1 MRLSLAVDL
10 PFGRANGV
18 MRMSEEDTVIMDGNE
33 AAASVAYRLSE
44 VVAIYPI
51 TPSSPMAEWA
61 DQWRSEGKKNI
72 WGALPIVEELQS
84 EGGAAGALHGA
95 LQAGAFGTTFTASQ
109 GLLLMIPNMFKIAGE
124 LTPATMHVTART
136 LATHALSIFGDHS
149 DVMACRST
157 GWAMLSSNSVQEVAD
172 LALVAQIATLE
183 TRIPFIH
190 FFDGFRTSHEVG
202 KIVPIS
208 DETIRAILD
217 DKYIIQFRQNALSPD
232 RPIIRGT
239 AQNPDVFFQ
248 AREAC
253 SPFYKAV
260 PGIVQSVMDRFAKL
274 TGRAYHLFDYYGAP
288 DAERVIVL
296 MGSGAEAAEEA
307 VDALSKSGEKLGLLK
322 VRLYRPFDASAFLK
336 ALPATV
342 KSIAV
347 LDRCK
352 EPGAAGEPLYQD
364 IVTVLAENADSLPF
378 TSKPKVIGGRYG
390 LSSKEF
396 TPAMVKSIFDEL
408 AKPAPKNHFTIGI
421 DDDVSHSSL
430 SYDPDFSTED
440 PRTVRALFYGL
451 GSDGTVGANKN
462 SIKIIGSET
471 PNYAQGYFVYDS
483 KKSGSMTTSHLRFG
497 PNPIRS
503 TYLITKASF
512 VACHNFSF
520 LEKIDVLE
528 PAIPGSVFLL
538 NSPYPAAE
546 VWDKLPKTAQEEILR
561 KKIEFY
567 VIDGYKVA
575 RNAGMGSRINTIMQ
589 TCFFAISGV
598 LPREEAIEQ
607 IKKAIKKT
615 YGKRGEAVVQKNFA
629 AVDAA
634 LAHLEKVPVP
644 SSVNSEFDLVGALS
658 PKAPKFV
665 HDVLGQIAGGKG
677 DLLPVSALPAGGTF
691 PTGTA
696 QWEKRNIAQ
705 FIPVWDKDLCI
716 QCGKCVM
723 VCPHAVIRSKVYSGD
738 LASHAPATF
747 QWAKPKWKGME
758 TDRYTLQVAP
768 EDCTGC
774 AVCVEVCPVKSK
786 SDSSHKAINMAPQ
799 APLREPERDNWEFFL
814 GLPEVDRNKL
824 SHSQVKDVQLLQPLF
839 EFSGACSGCGET
851 PYVKLLT
858 QLFGDRLYIANATGC
873 SSIYGGN
880 LPTTPYSQNHQ
891 GRGPTW
897 SNSLFEDNAEF
908 GFGMRVALDQ
918 QKAFAETLL
927 KRVAPAVGD
936 ELVQALINAPQ
947 KTEQD
952 INAQRDRVKIL
963 REKLAGAAS
972 SDVRNLLA
980 IADTL
985 VRKSVWILGGDG
997 WAFDIGFGGLDHVLG
1012 SGKNVNVL
1020 VLDTE
1025 VYSNTGGQASKATPR
1040 GAVAKFAA
1048 AGKPNARKDLA
1059 MEAVSYGYVY
1069 VAQVALGG
1077 NDSHV
1082 IKAFQE
1088 AEAHEGPSII
1098 IAYASCIA
1106 HGYDLVH
1113 GLEQQK
1119 LAVQS
1124 GYWPLMRYNPAL
1136 RDEGK
1141 NPFLLDSKAP
1151 SIRLK
1156 EYAYR
1161 EARYTM
1167 LARGNPKEAELLL
1180 KEAQDDVERQW
1191 RVYSARAAMPGRGET
1206 PHIAPEEKPAG
1217 KLEPVAAGGEE

>member
-1 MRLSLAVDL
+1 
-10 PFGRANGV
+10 
-18 MRMSEEDTVIMDGNE
+18 MSEQKMVIMDGNE

-95 LQAGAFGTTFTASQ
+95 LQAGAFATTFTASQ

-149 DVMACRST
+149 DVMACRAT
-157 GWAMLSSNSVQEVAD
+157 GWAMLSSNSVQEAAD

-183 TRIPFIH
+183 SRIPFIH

-202 KIVPIS
+202 KILPIS
-208 DETIRAILD
+208 DETIRGLLD
-217 DKYIIQFRQNALSPD
+217 DKYIIQYRQNALSPD
-232 RPIIRGT
+232 RPMIRGT

-253 SPFYKAV
+253 NVFHDAV
-260 PGIVQSVMDRFAKL
+260 PGIVQSVMGRFAAL
-274 TGRAYHLFDYYGAP
+274 TGRAYHLFDYVGAP
-288 DAERVIVL
+288 DAERLIVM

-307 VDALSKSGEKLGLLK
+307 VELLVKQGEKIGLLK
-322 VRLYRPFDASAFLK
+322 VRLYRPFDAKAFLA
-336 ALPATV
+336 ALPTTV

-347 LDRCK
+347 LDRTK
-352 EPGAAGEPLYQD
+352 EPGATGEPLYQD
-364 IVTVLAENADSLPF
+364 IVTVLAENEATLAF
-378 TSKPKVIGGRYG
+378 TKPRVIGGRYG

-396 TPAMVKSIFDEL
+396 TPAMVKGIYDEL
-408 AKPAPKNHFTIGI
+408 AKAAPKNHFTIGI
-421 DDDVSHSSL
+421 DDDVTHTSL
-430 SYDPDFSTED
+430 SYDPAFSTED
-440 PRTVRALFYGL
+440 PKTVRALFYGL

-471 PNYAQGYFVYDS
+471 PNFAQGYFVYDS

-497 PNPIRS
+497 PNPIHS
-503 TYLITKASF
+503 TYLITRASF

-520 LEKIDVLE
+520 LEKMNVLE
-528 PAIPGSVFLL
+528 AAMPGAVFLL
-538 NSPYPAAE
+538 NSPYSAAE
-546 VWDKLPKTAQEEILR
+546 VWDKLPRTMQNEMLQ

-575 RNAGMGSRINTIMQ
+575 REAGMGTRINTIMQ

-629 AVDAA
+629 AVDHA
-634 LAHLEKVPVP
+634 LAHLEKVELP
-644 SSVNSEFDLVGALS
+644 SASSSEFDLIPSISG
-658 PKAPKFV
+658 KAPQFV
-665 HDVLGQIAGGKG
+665 QDVLGQIAAGQG
-677 DLLPVSALPAGGTF
+677 DLLPVSAIPAGGAF
-691 PTGTA
+691 PTGTS

-723 VCPHAVIRSKVYSGD
+723 VCPHAVIRSKVYSPE
-738 LASHAPATF
+738 LADKAPATF
-747 QWAKPKWKGME
+747 QWAKPKWRAME
-758 TDRYTLQVAP
+758 QERYTLQVAP

-786 SDSSHKAINMAPQ
+786 SDASHKAINMAPQ
-799 APLREPERDNWEFFL
+799 SPLRETERANWEFFL

-824 SHSQVKDVQLLQPLF
+824 SHSQVKDLQLLQPLF
-839 EFSGACSGCGET
+839 EFSGACAGCGET
-851 PYVKLLT
+851 AYIKLLT

-880 LPTTPYSQNHQ
+880 LPTTPYSSNAQ

-897 SNSLFEDNAEF
+897 ANSLFEDNAEF
-908 GFGMRVALDQ
+908 GFGMRTALDQ
-918 QKAFAETLL
+918 QKEFAETLL
-927 KRVAPAVGD
+927 TRLAPAVGA
-936 ELVQALINAPQ
+936 ELAASLLHASQ
-947 KTEQD
+947 KTETE
-952 INAQRDRVKIL
+952 INAQRDLVKEL
-963 REKLAGAAS
+963 REKLAGNES
-972 SDVRNLLA
+972 SDARNLLA
-980 IADTL
+980 IADSL

-1025 VYSNTGGQASKATPR
+1025 VYSNTGGQMSKATPR

-1048 AGKPNARKDLA
+1048 SGKKNSRKDLA
-1059 MEAVSYGYVY
+1059 MEAVSYGSVY

-1077 NDSHV
+1077 NDTHV
-1082 IKAFQE
+1082 VKAFQE

-1124 GYWPLMRYNPAL
+1124 GYWPLMRYNPDL
-1136 RDEGK
+1136 REEGK
-1141 NPFLLDSKAP
+1141 NPFQLDSKAP

-1167 LARGNPKEAELLL
+1167 LARGNPEMAAELL

-1191 RVYSARAAMPGRGET
+1191 RVYSARAAMAGRGET
-1206 PHIAPEEKPAG
+1206 PHIAPEEKPEEKQA
-1217 KLEPVAAGGEE
+1217 VVTAGGNE

>member
-1 MRLSLAVDL
+1 
-10 PFGRANGV
+10 
-18 MRMSEEDTVIMDGNE
+18 MSEQKTVILDGNE

-61 DQWRSEGKKNI
+61 DQWRAEGKKNI
-72 WGALPIVEELQS
+72 WGAVPIVEELQS

-109 GLLLMIPNMFKIAGE
+109 GLLLMIPNMYKIAGE
-124 LTPATMHVTART
+124 LTPATMHVSART
-136 LATHALSIFGDHS
+136 VATHALSIFGDHS

-157 GWAMLSSNSVQEVAD
+157 GWAMLASNSVQEVAD

-183 TRIPFIH
+183 SRIPFIH

-202 KIVPIS
+202 KIVPID
-208 DETIRAILD
+208 DETIRALLD
-217 DKYIIQFRQNALSPD
+217 DKYIIQFRQNALNPN
-232 RPIIRGT
+232 RPVLRGS

-253 SPFYKAV
+253 SPFYAAV
-260 PGIVQSVMDRFAKL
+260 PGIVQSVMDRFAVE
-274 TGRAYHLFDYYGAP
+274 TGRSYHLFDYCGSP
-288 DAERVIVL
+288 DAERVIVM

-307 VDALSKSGEKLGLLK
+307 VDALNWKGEAVGLLK
-322 VRLYRPFDASAFLK
+322 VRLYRPFDARAFLA
-336 ALPATV
+336 ALPPNV

-364 IVTVLAENADSLPF
+364 IVTALSENASLPF
-378 TSKPKVIGGRYG
+378 VPRLRAIGGRYG

-396 TPAMVKSIFDEL
+396 TPAMVKGIFDEL
-408 AKPAPKNHFTIGI
+408 ATRSPKNHFTIGI
-421 DDDVSHSSL
+421 EDDVSHSSL
-430 SYDPDFSTED
+430 TFDPEFSTED
-440 PRTVRALFYGL
+440 PQTVRALFYGL

-462 SIKIIGSET
+462 SIKIIGENT

-497 PNPIRS
+497 PNSIHS
-503 TYLITKASF
+503 TYLITRASF

-520 LEKIDVLE
+520 LEKMNVLE
-528 PAIPGSVFLL
+528 AAVPGAVFLL
-538 NSPYPAAE
+538 NSPYPAEE
-546 VWDKLPKTAQEEILR
+546 VWGKLPKTLQAEMLR

-575 RNAGMGSRINTIMQ
+575 CDTGMGSRINTIMQ

-598 LPREEAIEQ
+598 LPREEAIAQ

-615 YGKRGEAVVQKNFA
+615 YGKRGEAVVEKNFA
-629 AVDAA
+629 AVDHA
-634 LAHLEKVPVP
+634 LAHLEKVELPKEA
-644 SSVNSEFDLVGALS
+644 SSEFDLIPAISG
-658 PKAPKFV
+658 KAPRFV
-665 HDVLGQIAGGKG
+665 REVLGEIAAGRG
-677 DLLPVSALPAGGTF
+677 DTLPVSAIPAGGAF

-723 VCPHAVIRSKVYSGD
+723 VCPHAVIRSKVYSAELGD
-738 LASHAPATF
+738 KAPATL

-758 TDRYTLQVAP
+758 QDRYTLQVAP

-774 AVCVEVCPVKSK
+774 SVCVEVCPVKSK
-786 SDSSHKAINMAPQ
+786 SDASHKAINMALQ
-799 APLREPERDNWEFFL
+799 APLREAERENWEFFL
-814 GLPEVDRNKL
+814 TLPEADRSRL
-824 SHSQVKDVQLLQPLF
+824 SHGQVKDLQLLQPLF
-839 EFSGACSGCGET
+839 EFSGACAGCGET
-851 PYVKLLT
+851 PYIKLLT

-880 LPTTPYSQNHQ
+880 LPTTPYSTNAQ

-897 SNSLFEDNAEF
+897 ANSLFEDNAEF
-908 GFGMRVALDQ
+908 GFGMRTALDQ
-918 QKAFAETLL
+918 QKAFAETLVTRL
-927 KRVAPAVGD
+927 NGLIGEELAVALLA
-936 ELVQALINAPQ
+936 APQ
-947 KTEQD
+947 KTEAEIEQ
-952 INAQRDRVKIL
+952 QRERVRIL
-963 REKLAGAAS
+963 RERLEGVDS

-980 IADTL
+980 IADAL
-985 VRKSVWILGGDG
+985 VRKSVWIVGGDG

-1025 VYSNTGGQASKATPR
+1025 VYSNTGGQMSKATPR

-1048 AGKPNARKDLA
+1048 SGKGNGKKDLI

-1069 VAQVALGG
+1069 VAQVAMGA
-1077 NDSHV
+1077 NDTHV

-1088 AEAHEGPSII
+1088 AEAHDGPSII
-1098 IAYASCIA
+1098 LAYSSCIA

-1124 GYWPLMRYNPAL
+1124 GYWPLVRYNPAL
-1136 RDEGK
+1136 RDDGK
-1141 NPFLLDSKAP
+1141 NPFQLDSRTP

-1156 EYAYR
+1156 DYAYR

-1167 LARGNPKEAELLL
+1167 LARSNPELAATLL

-1206 PHIAPEEKPAG
+1206 PHIAPEEKPEE
-1217 KLEPVAAGGEE
+1217 KPVGALAGGEE

>member
-1 MRLSLAVDL
+1 
-10 PFGRANGV
+10 
-18 MRMSEEDTVIMDGNE
+18 MSEQKQAGKMVILDGNE
-33 AAASVAYRLSE
+33 AAASVAYRLAE

-95 LQAGAFGTTFTASQ
+95 LQAGAFATTFTASQ

-149 DVMACRST
+149 DVMTCRAT
-157 GWAMLSSNSVQEVAD
+157 GWAMLCSNSVQEVAD
-172 LALVAQIATLE
+172 MALVAQIATLE
-183 TRIPFIH
+183 SRIPFIH

-202 KIVPIS
+202 KILPIA
-208 DETIRAILD
+208 DETIRALLD
-217 DKYIIQFRQNALSPD
+217 DKFIIDFRQRALSPD
-232 RPIIRGT
+232 RPVIRGT

-253 SPFYKAV
+253 NSFHDAV
-260 PGIVQSVMDRFAKL
+260 PGIVQKVMDRFAEQ

-288 DAERVIVL
+288 DAERVLVM

-307 VDALSKSGEKLGLLK
+307 VDLLNKQGEKLGLVK
-322 VRLYRPFDASAFLK
+322 VRLYRPFDAKAFLA

-352 EPGAAGEPLYQD
+352 EPGAGGEPLYMD
-364 IVTVLAENADSLPF
+364 IVTALAENAELPF
-378 TSKPKVIGGRYG
+378 AVKPTVIGGRYG

-396 TPAMVKSIFDEL
+396 TPAMVKGVYDEL
-408 AKPAPKNHFTIGI
+408 TKTNPKNHFTIGI
-421 DDDVSHSSL
+421 NDDVTHTSL
-430 SYDPDFSTED
+430 TYDSAFSTED
-440 PRTVRALFYGL
+440 PKTVRALFYGL

-471 PNYAQGYFVYDS
+471 DNFAQGYFVYDS

-503 TYLITKASF
+503 TYLITQASF

-520 LEKIDVLE
+520 LEKMDVVE
-528 PAIPGSVFLL
+528 AAMPGAVFLL
-538 NSPYPAAE
+538 NSPFPAAE
-546 VWDKLPKTAQEEILR
+546 VWNHIPKSTQQEILR

-567 VIDGYKVA
+567 VIDGYAVA
-575 RNAGMGSRINTIMQ
+575 REAGMGTRINTIMQ

-598 LPREEAIEQ
+598 LPRDEAIEQ
-607 IKKAIKKT
+607 IKKAIYKT
-615 YGKRGEAVVQKNFA
+615 YGKRGEAVVAKNYA

-634 LAHLEKVPVP
+634 LAHLEKVTLPTAATA
-644 SSVNSEFDLVGALS
+644 NFDLIPAIS
-658 PKAPKFV
+658 ANAPEFV
-665 HDVLGQIAGGKG
+665 RDVLGQIAGGHG
-677 DLLPVSALPAGGTF
+677 DKIPVSALPAGGAF

-723 VCPHAVIRSKVYSGD
+723 VCPHAVIRSKVYAAELGD
-738 LASHAPATF
+738 QAPATF
-747 QWAKPKWKGME
+747 EWARPKWKGME
-758 TDRYTLQVAP
+758 QDHYTLQVAP

-774 AVCVEVCPVKSK
+774 AVCVEICPVKSK
-786 SDSSHKAINMAPQ
+786 SDASRKAINMAPQ
-799 APLREPERDNWEFFL
+799 SALRDSEKENWEFFL
-814 GLPEVDRNKL
+814 GLPEVDRSKV
-824 SHSQVKDVQLLQPLF
+824 SHGQVKDIQLLQPLF
-839 EFSGACSGCGET
+839 EFSGACAGCGET
-851 PYVKLLT
+851 AYIKLLT

-880 LPTTPYSQNHQ
+880 LPTTPYSKNAQ

-897 SNSLFEDNAEF
+897 ANSLFEDNAEF
-908 GFGMRVALDQ
+908 GFGMRTALDQ
-918 QKAFAETLL
+918 QHEFAQTLL
-927 KRVAPAVGD
+927 KRVAPVLDG
-936 ELVQALINAPQ
+936 ELVAALLDAKQQTEPEINQ
-947 KTEQD
+947 
-952 INAQRDRVKIL
+952 QRFRVHTLK
-963 REKLAGAAS
+963 EKLAGIDS
-972 SDVRNLLA
+972 SDARNLLA
-980 IADTL
+980 IADGL

-997 WAFDIGFGGLDHVLG
+997 WAYDIGFGGLDHVLG

-1025 VYSNTGGQASKATPR
+1025 VYSNTGGQASKSTPR

-1048 AGKPNARKDLA
+1048 GGKGTSKKDLA
-1059 MEAVSYGYVY
+1059 MEAVSYGSVY
-1069 VAQVALGG
+1069 VARVALGG
-1077 NDSHV
+1077 NDTHV
-1082 IKAFQE
+1082 VKAFQE
-1088 AEAHEGPSII
+1088 AEAHDGPSII
-1098 IAYASCIA
+1098 LAYASCIA

-1136 RDEGK
+1136 REAGK
-1141 NPFLLDSKAP
+1141 NPFQLDSKAP
-1151 SIRLK
+1151 AIRLK
-1156 EYAYR
+1156 EYIYR

-1167 LARGNPKEAELLL
+1167 LARSNPKVAAELLI
-1180 KEAQDDVERQW
+1180 EAQDDVERQW
-1191 RVYSARAAMPGRGET
+1191 RVYSARAAMAGRGET
-1206 PHIAPEEKPAG
+1206 PNIAPLEKAED
-1217 KLEPVAAGGEE
+1217 KLVGVAGGGAE

>member
-1 MRLSLAVDL
+1 
-10 PFGRANGV
+10 
-18 MRMSEEDTVIMDGNE
+18 MSETKTVILDGNE

-109 GLLLMIPNMFKIAGE
+109 GLLLMIPNMYKIAGE

-157 GWAMLSSNSVQEVAD
+157 GWAMLASNSVQEVAD
-172 LALVAQIATLE
+172 MALVAQIATLE
-183 TRIPFIH
+183 SRIPFIH

-202 KIVPIS
+202 KIIPIS
-208 DETIRAILD
+208 DETIRALVD
-217 DKYIIQFRQNALSPD
+217 DKYIIQYRQNALSPD

-253 SPFYKAV
+253 TPYHAAI
-260 PGIVQSVMDRFAKL
+260 PGIVQNVMNRVAAQ
-274 TGRAYHLFDYYGAP
+274 TGRAYHLFDYYGAL
-288 DAERVIVL
+288 DAERVIIL

-307 VDALSKSGEKLGLLK
+307 VDALAKQGEKIGMVK
-322 VRLYRPFDASAFLK
+322 VRLYRPFDSKAFL
-336 ALPATV
+336 ASLPKTV

-352 EPGAAGEPLYQD
+352 EPGASGEPLYMD
-364 IVTVLAENADSLPF
+364 VVTVLAENEAKLPF
-378 TSKPKVIGGRYG
+378 AKPTVVGGRYG

-396 TPAMVKSIFDEL
+396 TPAMVKGIFDEL
-408 AKPAPKNHFTIGI
+408 SKPAPKNHFTIGI
-421 DDDVSHSSL
+421 DDDVSHTSL
-430 SYDPDFSTED
+430 TYDPSFSTED
-440 PRTVRALFYGL
+440 PKTVRALFYGL

-503 TYLITKASF
+503 TYLITRASF

-520 LEKIDVLE
+520 LEKMDVVE
-528 PAIPGSVFLL
+528 AAMPGAVFLL
-538 NSPYPAAE
+538 NSPYPANE
-546 VWDKLPKTAQEEILR
+546 VWEHLPKTTQLEMLR

-567 VIDGYKVA
+567 VIDGYTVA
-575 RNAGMGSRINTIMQ
+575 REAGMGTRINTIMQ

-607 IKKAIKKT
+607 IKKSIKKT
-615 YGKRGEAVVQKNFA
+615 YGKRGEAVVAKNFA

-634 LAHLEKVPVP
+634 LAHLHKVELPTAA
-644 SSVNSEFDLVGALS
+644 SSSFDLIPS
-658 PKAPKFV
+658 ISSKAPEFV
-665 HDVLGQIAGGKG
+665 RNVLGQIAGNHG
-677 DLLPVSALPAGGTF
+677 DLLPVSAIPAGGAF

-723 VCPHAVIRSKVYSGD
+723 VCPHAVIRAKVYGAELGD
-738 LASHAPATF
+738 KAPATF

-758 TDRYTLQVAP
+758 QERYTLQVAP

-774 AVCVEVCPVKSK
+774 GVCVDVCPVKSK
-786 SDSSHKAINMAPQ
+786 SDASHKAINMAPQ
-799 APLREPERDNWEFFL
+799 EPLRAAERDNWEFFL
-814 GLPEVDRNKL
+814 NLPEVDRAKL
-824 SHSQVKDVQLLQPLF
+824 SHTQVKDLQLLQPLF
-839 EFSGACSGCGET
+839 EFSGACAGCGET
-851 PYVKLLT
+851 AYVKLLT

-880 LPTTPYSQNHQ
+880 LPTTPYSSNTQ

-897 SNSLFEDNAEF
+897 ANSLFEDNAEF
-908 GFGMRVALDQ
+908 GFGMRIALDQ
-918 QKAFAETLL
+918 QKEFAELL
-927 KRVAPAVGD
+927 VKRQAAAIGD
-936 ELVQALINAPQ
+936 ELATALLTAPQ
-947 KTEQD
+947 KTETE
-952 INAQRDRVKIL
+952 INQQRERVQAL
-963 REKLAGAAS
+963 RAKVAGSNS
-972 SDVRNLLA
+972 SDARNLLA
-980 IADTL
+980 IADSL

-1025 VYSNTGGQASKATPR
+1025 VYSNTGGQMSKATPR

-1048 AGKPNARKDLA
+1048 AGKPNSRKDLA
-1059 MEAVSYGYVY
+1059 MEAVSYGSVY

-1082 IKAFQE
+1082 VKAFQE

-1098 IAYASCIA
+1098 IAYSSCIA

-1124 GYWPLMRYNPAL
+1124 GYWPLMRYNPSL
-1136 RDEGK
+1136 REEGK
-1141 NPFLLDSKAP
+1141 NPFQLDSKAP

-1156 EYAYR
+1156 EYSYR

-1167 LARGNPKEAELLL
+1167 LARSNPELAAILLAEG
-1180 KEAQDDVERQW
+1180 QDDVERQW
-1191 RVYSARAAMPGRGET
+1191 RVYSARASMPGRGET
-1206 PHIAPEEKPAG
+1206 PHIAPEEKAESKPEE
-1217 KLEPVAAGGEE
+1217 KLAAKAAGGAE

>member
-1 MRLSLAVDL
+1 
-10 PFGRANGV
+10 
-18 MRMSEEDTVIMDGNE
+18 MSEQKMIILDGNE

-61 DQWRSEGKKNI
+61 DQWLSEGKKNI

-95 LQAGAFGTTFTASQ
+95 LQAGAFATTFTASQ

-157 GWAMLSSNSVQEVAD
+157 GWAMLCSNSVQEVAD
-172 LALVAQIATLE
+172 MALVAQIATLE
-183 TRIPFIH
+183 SRIPFIH

-202 KIVPIS
+202 KILPIS
-208 DETIRAILD
+208 DETIRALLD
-217 DKYIIQFRQNALSPD
+217 DKYIIQFRQNALTPD

-253 SPFYKAV
+253 NPFHAAV
-260 PGIVQSVMDRFAKL
+260 PGIVQSVMDRFAAQ
-274 TGRAYHLFDYYGAP
+274 TGRAYHLFDYYGAV
-288 DAERVIVL
+288 DAERVIVM

-307 VDALSKSGEKLGLLK
+307 VDAMIRQGEKVGMVK
-322 VRLYRPFDASAFLK
+322 VRLYRPFDATHFL
-336 ALPATV
+336 ASLPATV

-352 EPGAAGEPLYQD
+352 EPGGAGEPLYQD
-364 IVTVLAENADSLPF
+364 VVTVLAENAATLPF
-378 TSKPKVIGGRYG
+378 AAMPTVVGGRYG

-396 TPAMVKSIFDEL
+396 TPAMVKGIFDEIE
-408 AKPAPKNHFTIGI
+408 KTSPKNHFTIGI
-421 DDDVSHSSL
+421 DDDISHTSL
-430 SYDPDFSTED
+430 TYDPTFSTED
-440 PRTVRALFYGL
+440 PKTVRALFYGL

-462 SIKIIGSET
+462 SIKIIGEQT
-471 PNYAQGYFVYDS
+471 PNFAQGYFVYDS

-503 TYLITKASF
+503 TYLITRASF

-520 LEKIDVLE
+520 LEKMNVLE
-528 PAIPGSVFLL
+528 AAMPGAVFLL
-538 NSPYPAAE
+538 NSPFAAAE
-546 VWDKLPKTAQEEILR
+546 VWDQLPKSTQEEMLR

-575 RNAGMGSRINTIMQ
+575 REAGMGTRINTIMQ

-615 YGKRGEAVVQKNFA
+615 YGKRGETVVAKNFA

-634 LAHLEKVPVP
+634 LAHLEKVELP
-644 SSVNSEFDLVGALS
+644 SAASSNFDLIPSISGS
-658 PKAPKFV
+658 APQFV
-665 HDVLGQIAGGKG
+665 RNVLGQIAAGHG
-677 DLLPVSALPAGGTF
+677 DSLPVSAIPAGGAF
-691 PTGTA
+691 PTATA

-723 VCPHAVIRSKVYSGD
+723 VCPHAVIRAKVYSPELGD
-738 LASHAPATF
+738 KSPATF

-758 TDRYTLQVAP
+758 QDRYTLQVAP

-774 AVCVEVCPVKSK
+774 AVCVDVCPVKNK
-786 SDSSHKAINMAPQ
+786 SDASKKAINMAPQ
-799 APLREPERDNWEFFL
+799 APLREAERENWEFFL
-814 GLPEVDRNKL
+814 GLPEVDRSKL
-824 SHSQVKDVQLLQPLF
+824 SHTQVKDLQLLQPLF

-851 PYVKLLT
+851 AYIKLLT

-880 LPTTPYSQNHQ
+880 LPTTPYSMNAQ

-897 SNSLFEDNAEF
+897 ANSLFEDNAEF
-908 GFGMRVALDQ
+908 GFGMRTALDQ
-918 QKAFAETLL
+918 QKAFAEMLVSRLTPEIG
-927 KRVAPAVGD
+927 V
-936 ELVQALINAPQ
+936 ELVAALLTSPQ
-947 KTEQD
+947 KTETEM
-952 INAQRDRVKIL
+952 NEQRKRVQTL
-963 REKLAGAAS
+963 RERLAGNES
-972 SDVRNLLA
+972 SDARNLLA
-980 IADTL
+980 IADAL

-1048 AGKPNARKDLA
+1048 AGKPNSRKDLA
-1059 MEAVSYGYVY
+1059 MEAVSYGSVY
-1069 VAQVALGG
+1069 VAQVAMGS
-1077 NDSHV
+1077 NDTHV
-1082 IKAFQE
+1082 VKAFQE
-1088 AEAHEGPSII
+1088 AEAHDGPSII
-1098 IAYASCIA
+1098 IAYSSCIA

-1124 GYWPLMRYNPAL
+1124 GYWPLMRYNPSL
-1136 RDEGK
+1136 REEGK
-1141 NPFLLDSKAP
+1141 NPFQLDSRAP

-1167 LARGNPKEAELLL
+1167 LARGNPELAAKLL
-1180 KEAQDDVERQW
+1180 KDAQDDVERQW

-1206 PHIAPEEKPAG
+1206 PNIAPVEKPEEKLAAPT
-1217 KLEPVAAGGEE
+1217 AGGTK

>member
-1 MRLSLAVDL
+1 
-10 PFGRANGV
+10 
-18 MRMSEEDTVIMDGNE
+18 MSEQKTVGKMVILDGNE

-95 LQAGAFGTTFTASQ
+95 LQAGAFATTFTASQ

-157 GWAMLSSNSVQEVAD
+157 GWAMLASNSVQEVAD

-183 TRIPFIH
+183 SRIPFIH

-202 KIVPIS
+202 KILPIG
-208 DETIRAILD
+208 DETLRALLD
-217 DKYIIQFRQNALSPD
+217 DKHIIAFRKNALSPD

-253 SPFYKAV
+253 NPFHAAV
-260 PGIVQSVMDRFAKL
+260 PGIVQAVMDRFAKQ
-274 TGRAYHLFDYYGAP
+274 TGRAYRLFDYYGAP

-307 VDALSKSGEKLGLLK
+307 VDALNKQGAKLGLLK
-322 VRLYRPFDASAFLK
+322 VRLYRPFDAGAFLA
-336 ALPATV
+336 ALPSTV

-352 EPGAAGEPLYQD
+352 EPGANGEPLYKD
-364 IVTVLAENADSLPF
+364 VVTVLAENAATLPF
-378 TSKPKVIGGRYG
+378 AAKPAVIGGRYG

-396 TPAMVKSIFDEL
+396 TPAMVKGVFDEL
-408 AKPAPKNHFTIGI
+408 AKPQPKNHFTIGI
-421 DDDVSHSSL
+421 DDDVSHTSL
-430 SYDPDFSTED
+430 AYDSEFSTED
-440 PRTVRALFYGL
+440 AKTVRALFYGL

-462 SIKIIGSET
+462 SIKIIGEQT
-471 PNYAQGYFVYDS
+471 PNFAQGYFVYDS

-503 TYLITKASF
+503 SYLITRASF

-520 LEKIDVLE
+520 LEKMNVVE
-528 PAIPGSVFLL
+528 AAMPGAVFLL
-538 NSPYPAAE
+538 NSPYPASE
-546 VWDKLPKTAQEEILR
+546 VWEHLPKTTQEEMLR

-575 RNAGMGSRINTIMQ
+575 REAGMGSRINTIMQ

-615 YGKRGEAVVQKNFA
+615 YGKRGETVVAKNFA
-629 AVDAA
+629 AVDHA
-634 LAHLEKVPVP
+634 LAHLEKVKLPAAV
-644 SSVNSEFDLVGALS
+644 SSSFDLIPSISG
-658 PKAPKFV
+658 KAPEFV
-665 HDVLGQIAGGKG
+665 RNVLGEIAAGHG
-677 DLLPVSALPAGGTF
+677 DQLPVSAIPAGGAF

-705 FIPVWDKDLCI
+705 FIPVWDKELCI

-723 VCPHAVIRSKVYSGD
+723 VCPHAVIRAKVYSPAQGEK
-738 LASHAPATF
+738 APATF
-747 QWAKPKWKGME
+747 QWAKPKWKGMDQ
-758 TDRYTLQVAP
+758 DRYTLQVAP

-774 AVCVEVCPVKSK
+774 GVCVEVCPVKSK
-786 SDSSHKAINMAPQ
+786 SDASKKAINMAPQ
-799 APLREPERDNWEFFL
+799 APLRAAERDNWEFFV
-814 GLPEVDRNKL
+814 GIPEVDRNKL
-824 SHSQVKDVQLLQPLF
+824 VHTRVKDLQLLQPLF

-851 PYVKLLT
+851 PYIKLLT

-880 LPTTPYSQNHQ
+880 LPTTPYTSNPE

-897 SNSLFEDNAEF
+897 ANSLFEDNAEF
-908 GFGMRVALDQ
+908 GFGMRIALDQ
-918 QKAFAETLL
+918 QKIFAETMVARL
-927 KRVAPAVGD
+927 APAIGD
-936 ELVQALINAPQ
+936 ELVAALLGASQ
-947 KTEQD
+947 KTEAE
-952 INAQRDRVKIL
+952 ITEQRKRVLAL
-963 REKLAGAAS
+963 RERLAGDKS
-972 SDVRNLLA
+972 SDARNLLA

-1025 VYSNTGGQASKATPR
+1025 VYSNTGGQMSKATPR

-1048 AGKPNARKDLA
+1048 AGKPNSRKDLA
-1059 MEAVSYGYVY
+1059 MEAVSYGSVY
-1069 VAQVALGG
+1069 VAQVALGSD
-1077 NDSHV
+1077 DSHV
-1082 IKAFQE
+1082 VKAFQE
-1088 AEAHEGPSII
+1088 AEAHEGPSLI
-1098 IAYASCIA
+1098 IAYSSCIA

-1119 LAVQS
+1119 LAVES

-1136 RDEGK
+1136 RESGK
-1141 NPFLLDSKAP
+1141 NPFQLDSEAP

-1156 EYAYR
+1156 DYAYR

-1167 LARGNPKEAELLL
+1167 LARGNPELAATLL
-1180 KEAQDDVERQW
+1180 SEAQDDVERQW

-1206 PHIAPEEKPAG
+1206 PHIAPEEKPEE
-1217 KLEPVAAGGEE
+1217 KLAAVAAGGDE

>member
-1 MRLSLAVDL
+1 
-10 PFGRANGV
+10 
-18 MRMSEEDTVIMDGNE
+18 MSEQQSGSKMVILDGNE

-95 LQAGAFGTTFTASQ
+95 LQAGAFATTFTASQ

-149 DVMACRST
+149 DVMACRAT
-157 GWAMLSSNSVQEVAD
+157 GWAMLCSNSVQEVHD
-172 LALVAQIATLE
+172 LALVAQVATLE
-183 TRIPFIH
+183 SRIPFIH

-202 KIVPIS
+202 KILPID
-208 DETIRAILD
+208 DEMIRAMVD
-217 DKYIIQFRQNALSPD
+217 DKYLIDFRMNALSPD
-232 RPIIRGT
+232 RPVIRGT

-253 SPFYKAV
+253 NPFHEAV
-260 PGIVQSVMDRFAKL
+260 PGIVQQVMDRFAKL
-274 TGRAYHLFDYYGAP
+274 TGRAYHLFDYYGAA

-307 VDALSKSGEKLGLLK
+307 VDALNKKGEKIGLLK
-322 VRLYRPFDASAFLK
+322 VRLYRPFDASAFLA

-352 EPGAAGEPLYQD
+352 EPGSNGEPLYKD
-364 IVTVLAENADSLPF
+364 IVTVLAENAEMLPF
-378 TSKPKVIGGRYG
+378 AVKPSVIGGRYG

-396 TPAMVKSIFDEL
+396 TPAMVKGIFEEL
-408 AKPAPKNHFTIGI
+408 TKFEPKNHFTIGI
-421 DDDVSHSSL
+421 DDDVSHTSL
-430 SYDPDFSTED
+430 SYDATFSTED
-440 PRTVRALFYGL
+440 AKTVRALFYGL

-503 TYLITKASF
+503 SYLITRASF

-520 LEKIDVLE
+520 LEKMDVLE
-528 PAIPGSVFLL
+528 AAMPGAVFLL

-546 VWDKLPKTAQEEILR
+546 VWDHLPKSTQEEMLR

-575 RNAGMGSRINTIMQ
+575 RDAGMGTRINTIMQ

-598 LPREEAIEQ
+598 LPREEAIAQ
-607 IKKAIKKT
+607 IKKSIQKT

-629 AVDAA
+629 AVDHA
-634 LAHLEKVPVP
+634 LAHLEKVALPAAA
-644 SSVNSEFDLVGALS
+644 SSTFDLIPS
-658 PKAPKFV
+658 ISSKAPEFV
-665 HDVLGQIAGGKG
+665 RNVLGQIAGGHG
-677 DLLPVSALPAGGTF
+677 DQLPVSAIPAGGAF

-723 VCPHAVIRSKVYSGD
+723 VCPHAVIRAKVYGAELGD
-738 LASHAPATF
+738 KAPATF

-758 TDRYTLQVAP
+758 QDRYTLQVAP

-774 AVCVEVCPVKSK
+774 AVCVDVCPVKSK
-786 SDSSHKAINMAPQ
+786 SDASHKAINMAPQ
-799 APLREPERDNWEFFL
+799 APLRESERDNWDFFM
-814 GLPEVDRNKL
+814 GLPEVDRTKL
-824 SHSQVKDVQLLQPLF
+824 SHTQVKDIQLLQPLF
-839 EFSGACSGCGET
+839 EFSGACAGCGET
-851 PYVKLLT
+851 AYIKLLT
-858 QLFGDRLYIANATGC
+858 QLFGDRLYVANATGC

-880 LPTTPYSQNHQ
+880 LPTTPYTSNPQ

-897 SNSLFEDNAEF
+897 ANSLFEDNAEF
-908 GFGMRVALDQ
+908 GFGMRIALDQ
-918 QKAFAETLL
+918 QKVFAETLVT
-927 KRVAPAVGD
+927 RMAAEIGV
-936 ELVQALINAPQ
+936 ELVADLLGASQ
-947 KTEQD
+947 KTETE
-952 INAQRDRVKIL
+952 INQQRERVLAL
-963 REKLAGAAS
+963 RKKLLAMES
-972 SDVRNLLA
+972 SDARNLLA
-980 IADTL
+980 IADSL

-1025 VYSNTGGQASKATPR
+1025 VYSNTGGQMSKATPR

-1048 AGKPNARKDLA
+1048 AGKPNSRKDLA
-1059 MEAVSYGYVY
+1059 MEAVSYGSVY

-1082 IKAFQE
+1082 VKAFQE
-1088 AEAHEGPSII
+1088 AEAHEGPSLI
-1098 IAYASCIA
+1098 IAYSSCIA

-1136 RDEGK
+1136 REEGK
-1141 NPFLLDSKAP
+1141 NPFQLDSRAP

-1156 EYAYR
+1156 DYTYR

-1167 LARGNPKEAELLL
+1167 LARSNPELAAELL

-1191 RVYSARAAMPGRGET
+1191 RVYSARSTMPGRGET
-1206 PHIAPEEKPAG
+1206 PNIAPEEKAQE
-1217 KLEPVAAGGEE
+1217 KVAAAAAGGEK

>member
-1 MRLSLAVDL
+1 MTDKQ
-10 PFGRANGV
+10 
-18 MRMSEEDTVIMDGNE
+18 MVIMDGNE

-61 DQWRSEGKKNI
+61 DQWRSEGRRNI

-95 LQAGAFGTTFTASQ
+95 LQAGAFATTFTASQ

-157 GWAMLSSNSVQEVAD
+157 GWAMLSSNSVQECAD
-172 LALVAQIATLE
+172 MALIAQTATLE
-183 TRIPFIH
+183 SRIPFIH

-202 KIVPIS
+202 KIFPIA
-208 DETIRAILD
+208 DETIRGMVDDGAI
-217 DKYIIQFRQNALSPD
+217 IRFRQNALSPD
-232 RPIIRGT
+232 RPIIRGS

-253 SPFYKAV
+253 SPFHAAV
-260 PGIVQSVMDRFAKL
+260 PGIVQVAMDRFAAL
-274 TGRAYHLFDYYGAP
+274 TGRAYHLFDYYGAA
-288 DAERVIVL
+288 DAERVIVM

-307 VDALSKSGEKLGLLK
+307 VDALNRLGNKVGLLK
-322 VRLYRPFDASAFLK
+322 VRLYRPFDATAFLK

-352 EPGAAGEPLYQD
+352 EPGGAGEPLYQD
-364 IVTVLAENADSLPF
+364 IVTVLAENADTLPF
-378 TSKPKVIGGRYG
+378 ARPTVVGGRYG

-396 TPAMVKSIFDEL
+396 TPAMVKGIYDEL
-408 AKPAPKNHFTIGI
+408 KKAAPKNHFTIGI
-421 DDDVSHSSL
+421 NDDVSHSSL
-430 SYDPDFSTED
+430 EYDEEFSTEE

-462 SIKIIGSET
+462 SIKIIGTET
-471 PNYAQGYFVYDS
+471 DNYAQGYFVYDS

-497 PNPIRS
+497 PTPIRS
-503 TYLITKASF
+503 SYLISKASF

-520 LEKIDVLE
+520 LEKINVLE
-528 PAIPGSVFLL
+528 PAIPGAVFLL

-546 VWDKLPKTAQEEILR
+546 VWEHLPMTAQEEILR
-561 KKIEFY
+561 KKIDFY

-575 RNAGMGSRINTIMQ
+575 REAGMGARINTIMQ

-598 LPREEAIEQ
+598 LPRAEAIEQ

-629 AVDAA
+629 AVDHA
-634 LAHLEKVPVP
+634 LAHLEKVTVP
-644 SSVNSEFDLVGALS
+644 AGASSEFDIEDVISAM
-658 PKAPKFV
+658 APKFV
-665 HDVLGQIAGGKG
+665 HDVLGQIASGHG
-677 DLLPVSALPAGGTF
+677 DKLPVSAIPAGGAF
-691 PTGTA
+691 PTATA

-723 VCPHAVIRSKVYSGD
+723 VCPHAVIRAKVYSGD
-738 LASHAPATF
+738 LATDAPASF

-758 TDRYTLQVAP
+758 QERYTLQVAP

-774 AVCVEVCPVKSK
+774 GVCVEVCPVKSK
-786 SDSSHKAINMAPQ
+786 SDAGHKAINMTAQ
-799 APLREPERDNWEFFL
+799 QPLREQERTNWDFFL
-814 GLPEVDRNKL
+814 GLPEVDRSKI
-824 SHSQVKDVQLLQPLF
+824 SHGQVKDLQLLQPLF
-839 EFSGACSGCGET
+839 EFSGACAGCGET
-851 PYVKLLT
+851 PYIKLLT
-858 QLFGDRLYIANATGC
+858 QLFGDRLYVANATGC

-880 LPTTPYSQNHQ
+880 LPTTPYCTNAQ

-897 SNSLFEDNAEF
+897 ANSLFEDNAEF

-918 QKAFAETLL
+918 QKEFAEMLVR
-927 KRVAPAVGD
+927 RVAGQIGGKLAD
-936 ELVQALINAPQ
+936 ALLTAPQ
-947 KTEQD
+947 KTEPE
-952 INAQRDRVKIL
+952 ITAQRDRVMIL
-963 REKLAGAAS
+963 REKLTGTDS
-972 SDVRNLLA
+972 SDARNLLA

-1048 AGKPNARKDLA
+1048 SGKTVSRKDLA
-1059 MEAVSYGYVY
+1059 MEAVSYGSVY

-1082 IKAFQE
+1082 VKAFQE

-1098 IAYASCIA
+1098 IAYSSCIA

-1124 GYWPLMRYNPAL
+1124 GYWPLMRYNPGL
-1136 RDEGK
+1136 RESGK
-1141 NPFLLDSKAP
+1141 NPFQLDSKAP

-1156 EYAYR
+1156 DYAYR

-1167 LARGNPKEAELLL
+1167 LARGNPEAAAELL

-1206 PHIAPEEKPAG
+1206 PHIAPEEKPAE
-1217 KLEPVAAGGEE
+1217 KPETVHAGGQE

>member
-1 MRLSLAVDL
+1 
-10 PFGRANGV
+10 
-18 MRMSEEDTVIMDGNE
+18 MSEKKMVILDGNE

-61 DQWRSEGKKNI
+61 DQWLSEGKKNI

-149 DVMACRST
+149 DVMACRAT
-157 GWAMLSSNSVQEVAD
+157 GWAMLCSNSVQEVAD
-172 LALVAQIATLE
+172 MALVAQIATLE
-183 TRIPFIH
+183 SRIPFIH

-208 DETIRAILD
+208 DETIRAMLD
-217 DKYIIQFRQNALSPD
+217 DKYILEYRQNALSPD
-232 RPIIRGT
+232 RPIILGT

-253 SPFYKAV
+253 NLYYAAV
-260 PGIVQSVMDRFAKL
+260 PGIVQSVMDRLARL
-274 TGRAYHLFDYYGAP
+274 TGRAYRLFDYVGAE
-288 DAERVIVL
+288 DAERVIVM

-307 VDALSKSGEKLGLLK
+307 VEALNRQGEKLGLLK
-322 VRLYRPFDASAFLK
+322 VRLYRPLDTEALLK

-342 KSIAV
+342 KQIAV
-347 LDRCK
+347 LDRTK
-352 EPGAAGEPLYQD
+352 EPGAVGEPLYQD
-364 IVTVLAENADSLPF
+364 VVTALAEHEADLPF
-378 TSKPKVIGGRYG
+378 AKKPVVTGGRYG

-396 TPAMVKSIFDEL
+396 TPAMVKGIYDEL
-408 AKPAPKNHFTIGI
+408 AKAAPKKHFTIGI
-421 DDDVSHSSL
+421 DDDVTHTSL
-430 SYDPDFSTED
+430 SYDPSFSTED
-440 PRTVRALFYGL
+440 PQTVRALFYGL

-462 SIKIIGSET
+462 SIKIIGTET

-497 PNPIRS
+497 PKPIHS
-503 TYLITKASF
+503 TYLITQASF

-520 LEKIDVLE
+520 LEKMNVLE
-528 PAIPGSVFLL
+528 AAMPGAVFLL
-538 NSPYPAAE
+538 NSPYSASE
-546 VWDKLPKTAQEEILR
+546 VWDKLPKSVQQEMLR

-567 VIDGYKVA
+567 VIDGYTVA
-575 RNAGMGSRINTIMQ
+575 RDAGMGTRINTIMQ

-598 LPREEAIEQ
+598 LPREEAIAQ
-607 IKKAIKKT
+607 IKKAIQKT
-615 YGKRGEAVVQKNFA
+615 YGKRGEAVVQKNYA

-634 LAHLEKVPVP
+634 LAHLEKVQLPDAAT
-644 SSVNSEFDLVGALS
+644 SEFDLIPAIS
-658 PKAPKFV
+658 DKAPKFV
-665 HDVLGQIAGGKG
+665 HDVLGQIAAGQG
-677 DLLPVSALPAGGTF
+677 DKLPVSAIPAGGAF
-691 PTGTA
+691 PTATA

-723 VCPHAVIRSKVYSGD
+723 VCPHAVIRSKVYAPEFAD
-738 LASHAPATF
+738 QAPATF
-747 QWAKPKWKGME
+747 QWAKPKWRGME
-758 TDRYTLQVAP
+758 QDRYTLQVAP

-774 AVCVEVCPVKSK
+774 GVCVEVCPVKNK
-786 SDSSHKAINMAPQ
+786 SDASRKAINMTPQ
-799 APLREPERDNWEFFL
+799 APLREAERENWEFFL
-814 GLPEVDRNKL
+814 GLPEVDRNRL
-824 SHSQVKDVQLLQPLF
+824 SHGQVKDLQLLQPLF

-851 PYVKLLT
+851 PYIKLLT

-880 LPTTPYSQNHQ
+880 LPTTPYSKNAQ

-897 SNSLFEDNAEF
+897 ANSLFEDNAEF
-908 GFGMRVALDQ
+908 GFGMRTALDQ
-918 QKAFAETLL
+918 QKIFAETLL
-927 KRVAPAVGD
+927 TRLAPALGG
-936 ELVQALINAPQ
+936 ELVSSLLDAPQ
-947 KTEQD
+947 KTETE
-952 INAQRDRVKIL
+952 INAQRERVQVLK
-963 REKLAGAAS
+963 EKLAGIDS
-972 SDVRNLLA
+972 SDARNLLA
-980 IADTL
+980 IAAAL

-1020 VLDTE
+1020 VMDTE

-1048 AGKPNARKDLA
+1048 SGKRNSRKDLA
-1059 MEAVSYGYVY
+1059 MEMVSYGHVY

-1082 IKAFQE
+1082 VKAFQE
-1088 AEAHEGPSII
+1088 AEAHDGPSII

-1136 RDEGK
+1136 REQGK
-1141 NPFLLDSKAP
+1141 NPFQLDSKAP

-1167 LARGNPKEAELLL
+1167 LARGNPELAAELL

-1206 PHIAPEEKPAG
+1206 PHIAPEEKPEE
-1217 KLEPVAAGGEE
+1217 KLAAVAAGGTE

>member
-1 MRLSLAVDL
+1 
-10 PFGRANGV
+10 
-18 MRMSEEDTVIMDGNE
+18 MSELKMVILDGNE
-33 AAASVAYRLSE
+33 AAASVAFRLSE

-95 LQAGAFGTTFTASQ
+95 LQAGAFATTFTASQ
-109 GLLLMIPNMFKIAGE
+109 GLLLMIPNMYKIAGE

-149 DVMACRST
+149 DVMAVRST
-157 GWAMLSSNSVQEVAD
+157 GWAMLASNSVQEVAD
-172 LALVAQIATLE
+172 LALIAQIATLE
-183 TRIPFIH
+183 SRIPFIH
-190 FFDGFRTSHEVG
+190 FFDGFRTSHEVA
-202 KIVPIS
+202 KILPIA
-208 DETIRAILD
+208 DEIIRALLD
-217 DKYIIQFRQNALSPD
+217 DKYIIQFRQNALNPN
-232 RPIIRGT
+232 RPVIRGT

-253 SPFYKAV
+253 SPFHAAV
-260 PGIVQSVMDRFAKL
+260 PGIVQSVMDRFAAQ
-274 TGRAYHLFDYYGAP
+274 TGRAYHLFDFYGAP
-288 DAERVIVL
+288 DAERVIMM
-296 MGSGAEAAEEA
+296 MGSGVEAAAEAIDE
-307 VDALSKSGEKLGLLK
+307 LMRRGEKVGLLK
-322 VRLYRPFDASAFLK
+322 VRLYRPLDAK
-336 ALPATV
+336 ALLAALPETA
-342 KSIAV
+342 KSIAI

-364 IVTVLAENADSLPF
+364 IVTVLAEHGASHPF
-378 TSKPKVIGGRYG
+378 VTRPVVVGGRYG

-396 TPAMVKSIFDEL
+396 TPAMVKGIFDEL
-408 AKPAPKNHFTIGI
+408 AQPEPKNHFTIGI

-430 SYDPDFSTED
+430 SYDPQFSTED

-462 SIKIIGSET
+462 SIKIIGSESD
-471 PNYAQGYFVYDS
+471 NYAQGYFVYDS

-503 TYLITKASF
+503 TYLITRASF

-520 LEKIDVLE
+520 LEKMNVLE
-528 PAIPGSVFLL
+528 AAMPGAVFLL
-538 NSPYPAAE
+538 NSPYSAAE
-546 VWDKLPKTAQEEILR
+546 VWDKLPKTMQQEMLR

-575 RNAGMGSRINTIMQ
+575 REAGMGTRINTIMQ

-598 LPREEAIEQ
+598 LPREEAIAQ

-615 YGKRGEAVVQKNFA
+615 YGKRGEAVVEKNFA
-629 AVDAA
+629 AVDHA
-634 LAHLEKVPVP
+634 LAHLERVAHP
-644 SSVNSEFDLVGALS
+644 STVSSEFDLVPS
-658 PKAPKFV
+658 ISSHAPEFV
-665 HDVLGQIAGGKG
+665 RDVLGQIAAGRG
-677 DLLPVSALPAGGTF
+677 DLLPVSAIPAGGAF

-705 FIPVWDKDLCI
+705 FIPVWDEGLCI

-723 VCPHAVIRSKVYSGD
+723 VCPHAVIRSKVYSPQLGEK
-738 LASHAPATF
+738 SPATF
-747 QWAKPKWKGME
+747 KWAKPKWKAME
-758 TDRYTLQVAP
+758 QDRYTLQVAP

-774 AVCVEVCPVKSK
+774 ALCVEVCPVKSK
-786 SDSSHKAINMAPQ
+786 SDASHKAINMAPQ
-799 APLREPERDNWEFFL
+799 APLRAAERENWNFFL
-814 GLPEVDRNKL
+814 GLPEADRTRL
-824 SHSQVKDVQLLQPLF
+824 SHGQVKDLQLLQPLF
-839 EFSGACSGCGET
+839 EFSGACAGCGET
-851 PYVKLLT
+851 PYIKLLT

-880 LPTTPYSQNHQ
+880 LPTTPYSSNAQ

-897 SNSLFEDNAEF
+897 ANSLFEDNAEF
-908 GFGMRVALDQ
+908 GFGMRTALDQ
-918 QKAFAETLL
+918 QKAFAETLVTRL
-927 KRVAPAVGD
+927 APVIGE
-936 ELVQALINAPQ
+936 ELCAALLTAPQ
-947 KTEQD
+947 KTEPE
-952 INAQRDRVKIL
+952 IESQRERVRVL
-963 REKLAGAAS
+963 SERLAGIDS
-972 SDVRNLLA
+972 SDARNLLA
-980 IADTL
+980 IADSL

-1025 VYSNTGGQASKATPR
+1025 VYSNTGGQMSKATPR

-1048 AGKPNARKDLA
+1048 SGKGNGKKDLA
-1059 MEAVSYGYVY
+1059 MEAVSYGSVY
-1069 VAQVALGG
+1069 VAQVAMGA
-1077 NDSHV
+1077 NDTHV

-1088 AEAHEGPSII
+1088 AEAHEGPSLI
-1098 IAYASCIA
+1098 IAYSSCIA

-1141 NPFLLDSKAP
+1141 NPFQLDSRAP

-1156 EYAYR
+1156 DYAYR

-1167 LARGNPKEAELLL
+1167 LARSNPEVAATLLAG
-1180 KEAQDDVERQW
+1180 AQDDVERQW

-1206 PHIAPEEKPAG
+1206 PHIAPEEKPED
-1217 KLEPVAAGGEE
+1217 KLATVAAGGNE